1 MSVSDSPLVASN
13 PRWTV
18 YDARTVRKIPQL
30 ESLDPDLVDD
40 IELAARVFPFKVND
54 YVLQELIDW
63 SDPLRDPIFRLVFP
77 RSAMLPEIWRE
88 RLRVMVTAK
97 APLHLMDREIREI
110 RLQMN
115 PDPSGQATNV
125 PVVGDN
131 HLQGIQHKYPDTV
144 LAFPAQGQTCHSYC
158 SFCFRWPQ
166 FTDGVVPRHE
176 LRDVQ
181 ALHEYLRLHGEV
193 SDLLITGGDPF
204 VMSARRLR
212 DLMLPLLSPEL
223 SHVRTIRIGTK
234 ALTYW
239 PFRILNG
246 DGAALLDAIRELS
259 NAGKQVAIMAH
270 VNHWREMEPE
280 PFRDAVRA
288 LRDAGAV
295 IRTQSPILRGINDA
309 ALIWQ
314 RTWAD
319 QLTLGMVPY
328 YMFVERDTGAAPYFQ
343 LPLARALSLY
353 QSAVSGLSGLART
366 ARGPVMS
373 TSAGKLHVVGT
384 LEMGS
389 DKYFVLNF
397 LRAREQTMVD
407 RPFLAHFDEEAVW
420 VNDLRPAPGFEHFLP
435 ESLLYDDPSGHTAGS
450 RVLPGKD
457 PDGVMRSAAAL

>member
-1 MSVSDSPLVASN
+1 MSVSDSPLVASH

-18 YDARTVRKIPQL
+18 YDARTIRKIPQL
-30 ESLDPDLVDD
+30 KRLDPGLVDD

-54 YVLQELIDW
+54 YVLRELIDW
-63 SDPLRDPIFRLVFP
+63 TDPLNDPIFRLVFP
-77 RSAMLPEIWRE
+77 RSAMLPEASRE
-88 RLRVMVTAK
+88 RLRTLATVEAS
-97 APLHLMDREIREI
+97 PHLMDREVREI

-115 PDPSGQATNV
+115 PDPSGQTMNV
-125 PVVGDN
+125 PVVGEE
-131 HLQGIQHKYPDTV
+131 HLQGIQHKYSDTV

-166 FTDGVVPRHE
+166 FTDGVVSRHE
-176 LRDVQ
+176 LRDIP
-181 ALHEYLRLHGEV
+181 ALHAYLRLHGEV
-193 SDLLITGGDPF
+193 TDLLITGGDPF

-212 DLMLPLLSPEL
+212 ELMLPLLSPEL

-239 PFRILNG
+239 PFRLLTG
-246 DGAALLDAIRELS
+246 DGAALLDTIRELVD
-259 NAGKQVAIMAH
+259 AGKQVAIMAH

-280 PFRDAVRA
+280 PFRAAVRA

-295 IRTQSPILRGINDA
+295 IRTQSPVLRGINDTPS
-309 ALIWQ
+309 IWH

-343 LPLARALSLY
+343 VPLARALSLY
-353 QSAVSGLSGLART
+353 QDAVSGLSGLART

-373 TSAGKLHVVGT
+373 ANAGKLHVVGT

-389 DKYFVLNF
+389 DKYFILNY
-397 LRAREQTMVD
+397 LRARDQDMVD

-420 VNDLRPAPGFEHFLP
+420 VDDLRPASGFEHFLP
-435 ESLLYDDPSGHTAGS
+435 KSSLDGISVGQPLGAP
-450 RVLPGKD
+450 PGND
-457 PDGVMRSAAAL
+457 RDGLVRSAAAL